1 MRTGILRQ
9 IDDLAVKIGGISNS
23 GIRAGV
29 CRDHTQCRSMF
40 VQFGDVSCGTGA
52 EAGCLSGTGLLRE
65 SAAAHEILE
74 TRVRS
79 ERIEAWSDQ
88 DARVEPLFVAFLEP
102 THRLIRIPERRVDH
116 GDFRSKRLARG

>member
-1 MRTGILRQ
+1 MT
-9 IDDLAVKIGGISNS
+9 V
-23 GIRAGV
+23 
-29 CRDHTQCRSMF
+29 
-40 VQFGDVSCGTGA
+40 GDVLPRLHKRLEFLRSQTERQQPSRIALTLQEVADLPYGTGA

-102 THRLIRIPERRVDH
+102 THRLIRIP
-116 GDFRSKRLARG
+116 